1 MKHALEASVMVAIA
15 RPSALLLAALII
27 ASAPAMPAQE
37 RLSEEIQAEVTTLQG
52 RADLFFRQFSDKTIG
67 PERAVREIVGSGP
80 LKDRNEEISRL
91 IDQAL
96 TLDQRYGV
104 YTGHDAV
111 GVRTVGS
118 DLIFLRYLYK
128 GERFPVVWYFA
139 FYRTAIANGIKRDWS
154 LISLRFDTKIEALE
168 R

>member
-1 MKHALEASVMVAIA
+1 MVVIA
-15 RPSALLLAALII
+15 RHSTLLLAALFT
-27 ASAPAMPAQE
+27 AMAPAVLAQE
-37 RLSEEIQAEVTTLQG
+37 RLSEEMQVEVTTLQG

-80 LKDRNEEISRL
+80 LKDRNEEISKL

-104 YTGHDAV
+104 YTGHEAAAV
-111 GVRTVGS
+111 RAVGS
-118 DLIFLRYLYK
+118 DLVFLRYLYK

-139 FYRTAIANGIKRDWS
+139 FYRTAIANGLKRDWS

>member
-1 MKHALEASVMVAIA
+1 MAAIA
-15 RPSALLLAALII
+15 RVLILCPLVLAFVVSAAKAT
-27 ASAPAMPAQE
+27 AEEP
-37 RLSEEIQAEVTTLQG
+37 LSEEMQGEVTVLQG
-52 RADLFFRQFSDKTIG
+52 RAELFFRQFGDKTIG

-80 LKDRNEEISRL
+80 LKDRNDDISKL

-96 TLDQRYGV
+96 LLDQRYGV
-104 YTGHDAV
+104 STGHEPV
-111 GVRTVGS
+111 GVRAVGS
-118 DLIFLRYLYK
+118 DLVFLRYLYK

-139 FYRTAIANGIKRDWS
+139 FYRTSIANGLKRDWS